1 MFELGV
7 AFKRNF
13 GTAPTNHCA
22 ESRGTPWPLGRL
34 DQLGETGGAAFA
46 ARAGQSI
53 RMPHGSQGRG
63 FHSARVFRA
72 SPAMEEHLTRSSQR
86 TNASRGPLQSRGVR
100 ETLQSLDPGGI
111 TGQEFGPWVGFLPLL
126 PEITNIGAGKFFDQ
140 HALCWPAGER
150 VCQALA
156 GVAGSGFGASGEG
169 WCCQVWC
176 CRKTWEVFQV
186 SLRSRT

>member
-1 MFELGV
+1 MPRAAEPHGHSAGSISWARQVEPLLRPEL
-7 AFKRNF
+7 
-13 GTAPTNHCA
+13 
-22 ESRGTPWPLGRL
+22 
-34 DQLGETGGAAFA
+34 D
-46 ARAGQSI
+46 RAYACHI
-53 RMPHGSQGRG
+53 GSQGRG

-169 WCCQVWC
+169 CCCQVWC